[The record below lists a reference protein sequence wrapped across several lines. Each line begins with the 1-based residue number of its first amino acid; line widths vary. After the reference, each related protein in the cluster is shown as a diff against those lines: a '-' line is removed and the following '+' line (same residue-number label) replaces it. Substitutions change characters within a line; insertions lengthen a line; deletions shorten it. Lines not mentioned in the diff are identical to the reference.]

1 MVLLVCGWLGHL
13 GLGAYKVNVGPEVVQ
28 EQQGRSGRRGRSDDA
43 VREGRSPDLEELGE
57 CSLLSRHCGGGFR
70 GKAMVECFAGGI
82 ERLEVAVE
90 YAKRLRFITEC
101 FLRVVVELQI
111 SPLAVNVDH

>member
-1 MVLLVCGWLGHL
+1 
-13 GLGAYKVNVGPEVVQ
+13 
-28 EQQGRSGRRGRSDDA
+28 
-43 VREGRSPDLEELGE
+43 
-57 CSLLSRHCGGGFR
+57 
-70 GKAMVECFAGGI
+70 MVECFSVVI
-82 ERLEVAVE
+82 ELLEVAVE